1 MQPSLFSV
9 VKWTVTT
16 LTRHIRETLDSDP
29 GLQDVWVEGEI
40 SNFSRPASG
49 HLYFSLKDS
58 GASIRCVIW
67 KTVAPRIG
75 VALQDGMAVTAHGR
89 IGIYEAAGQY
99 QLYADQVRPAGDGAL
114 FQEFLRLKVALE
126 VEGLFS
132 PLRKR
137 PIPDFPLRIGIV
149 TSPTGAALRDV
160 LNTIRRRLPL
170 AQAILGAAQV
180 QGSEAPGQLVQ
191 ALLGLNRLRPRPDV
205 ILLVRGGG
213 SMEDLWAFNDEQV
226 VRAVC
231 ASDAPIICGVGHET
245 DFTLADFAAD
255 LRAPT
260 PTAAAELATPTTALD
275 LAEKL
280 GSVERQ
286 LAASVMAIVTHD
298 RDVTGEAARDLR
310 FHSPMRR
317 IQSDLQQLDEL
328 SRRSHAAQAH
338 NVALASGELR
348 GLGKR
353 LETLSPLQV
362 LARGYAVVTRRAD
375 GVLVSRVAQALDGIR
390 VRVSDG
396 TFEAEVQRGGL

>member
-99 QLYADQVRPAGDGAL
+99 QLYADQVRPAGEGAL